1 VSQSK
6 QSERDEWD
14 WYGDWR
20 GERVNCVNCVNCV
33 DCEEHAVGGG
43 EEKGN
48 DEGDTDVEEKSR
60 VSVEAGRHVV

>member
-1 VSQSK
+1 MSQSK

-20 GERVNCVNCVNCV
+20 GERVNCVNCV

-48 DEGDTDVEEKSR
+48 DKGDTDVEEKSR

>member
-1 VSQSK
+1 MSQREQSEQSE
-6 QSERDEWD
+6 QSERDACD
-14 WYGDWR
+14 WYGVWR
-20 GERVNCVNCVNCV
+20 GERV
-33 DCEEHAVGGG
+33 DCAEHAAGGG